1 MKKILNTVVGLSV
14 LVFCLLASV
23 SCNKMKIISGSTSFN
38 IKSAGYYYDE
48 VDDGYDFVFVDESD
62 VDFNS
67 IENLPDNYLIVDL
80 PKTSLGTH
88 DITESLSSGSWSF
101 FLSMPGYFLNC
112 YDFESGSITMELD
125 EEAGTVVFKIDG
137 IIKDEGSRIRANYT
151 GPVQKA
157 SHYLNPHIF

>member
-23 SCNKMKIISGSTSFN
+23 SCNKMKIISGHTSFN
-38 IKSAGYYYDE
+38 IKSAGYYYDDD
-48 VDDGYDFVFVDESD
+48 DDGYNFVFVDESD

-67 IENLPDNYLIVDL
+67 IEDFPDNFLGVDL

-88 DITESLSSGSWSF
+88 DITEPLSSGSWTF
-101 FLSMPGYFLNC
+101 YFRMPGYFLTGS
-112 YDFESGSITMELD
+112 DFESGSITMELD

-157 SHYLNPHIF
+157 SHYLNPPVF